1 LRRVASPETLSSY
14 AFLLEPIENFS
25 EVNAGERP
33 IDDLGV
39 AATGPG
45 QLTIRLKAA
54 TGHFLS
60 LLTMSIAYPVHAS
73 SASSGGF
80 GDPASV
86 VVNGPYKVRSRQPM
100 GPITLERNPHFREAA
115 AVKIDEIV
123 YLPVVD
129 EVAELNMY
137 RAGELDITHT
147 VPRAHIDALRTDRAD
162 ELQIAPMLA
171 FYYLALDVT
180 EPPFDDR
187 ALRRALSLAIDRDEL
202 VRIIGR
208 GEVPAY
214 GIAPP
219 GIPGHSVMSYELQDL
234 DRGEREQ
241 LAREWLAKSAYASS
255 LPELTYIYDADSI
268 HGQIAIVVTAMWREV
283 LGIDVQLDKREW
295 QYFLDT
301 RHDRSQWQL
310 MRFSWFGDYND
321 AMTFFE
327 ILRSDSPQNLA
338 GYENAEY
345 DRLVAAAA
353 GETEPAARE
362 QDFADAERV
371 LLNDMPIVPLYFYVS
386 KHMVD
391 PAVSGFED
399 NLLDRH
405 PSRYLDI
412 NR

>member
-1 LRRVASPETLSSY
+1 
-14 AFLLEPIENFS
+14 
-25 EVNAGERP
+25 
-33 IDDLGV
+33 
-39 AATGPG
+39 
-45 QLTIRLKAA
+45 
-54 TGHFLS
+54 
-60 LLTMSIAYPVHAS
+60 
-73 SASSGGF
+73 
-80 GDPASV
+80 
-86 VVNGPYKVRSRQPM
+86 
-100 GPITLERNPHFREAA
+100 
-115 AVKIDEIV
+115 
-123 YLPVVD
+123 
-129 EVAELNMY
+129 
-137 RAGELDITHT
+137 
-147 VPRAHIDALRTDRAD
+147 
-162 ELQIAPMLA
+162 MLA

-234 DRGEREQ
+234 DRSEREQ